1 MSLGAIFSGFNGPA
15 RSAGP
20 MTVLRAV
27 ASVPHDSMSDKSAE
41 PKKPRKT
48 AKAQPSVLG
57 SLPSTR
63 HDPLG
68 RRGSAA
74 TAKRTSA
81 KRSATA
87 RPTAKPK
94 AAANPKPKAAANP
107 KPKPAPVRPAPP
119 PPPPPQ
125 SERRRP
131 PGPPSGSELVT
142 TAIQAVG
149 EIAQIGVTV
158 GGQVLRRAARR
169 LPRP

>member
-1 MSLGAIFSGFNGPA
+1 
-15 RSAGP
+15 
-20 MTVLRAV
+20 
-27 ASVPHDSMSDKSAE
+27 MSDKSAK
-41 PKKPRKT
+41 PKKADKS

-63 HDPLG
+63 HDRLG

-74 TAKRTSA
+74 TATRAAA

-87 RPTAKPK
+87 RANPKPK

-119 PPPPPQ
+119 PPPPPPPPPQ
-125 SERRRP
+125 SERRP
-131 PGPPSGSELVT
+131 SGPPSGSELVT

-169 LPRP
+169 FPRP

>member
-27 ASVPHDSMSDKSAE
+27 ASVPHDSMSDKSAK

-48 AKAQPSVLG
+48 AKARPSVLG

-68 RRGSAA
+68 RRGSAT
-74 TAKRTSA
+74 TARRTSA

-87 RPTAKPK
+87 RPK
-94 AAANPKPKAAANP
+94 AAATPKPKAAANP

-158 GGQVLRRAARR
+158 GGQALRRAARR
-169 LPRP
+169 IPRL